1 MSRHRLRERPTLA
14 LRSGV
19 LVATCLGCTGYVID
33 PRPKITPGTTTST
46 VLCHGMRDECVAEF
60 FDAATNQYRCQTY
73 QSTAFDAHAC
83 YDGRGQVFPAV
94 GEQACFTKYCT
105 PLSNYNNNCQVTS
118 VDAAPQF
125 PPQACARLGGPDPA
139 TTPDSVSCEIRGRQC
154 VPAIDPTS
162 GQSVCNPLTAV
173 IEPINNVCFNP
184 VTTSALDAC
193 EGADQFLLAGA
204 KVLFTAVVP
213 NGCVPSPSPLP
224 SDLRYSMTAGPV
236 AQASFLGQSLALNQ
250 RGGFARVRQT
260 CDEICEVTSLASL
273 RILGENFVANGVTV
287 RNPEI
292 RLTKPATILG
302 DVIEEGDLELQILAT
317 VGSSEA
323 PATFSFKNQGA
334 VSVNATATSFNL
346 QGSVSL
352 VTKGPIGQPMP
363 VSFSLSSS
371 GTAAPALD
379 CDAIT
384 PKQRRFGFEDAGLWS
399 STQAGLSTIVSPRTE
414 GCFAMGVTGSGY
426 MTIEGRPFPSTDAG
440 NVSELRVDLFIPTN
454 QPNPYWLGALQ
465 SYLECPSA
473 NVFNGYIGQVELTGR
488 PVGQFSTLTYS
499 LPQGVRNTLAGSW
512 NDCSVKLALNVNQT
526 GQMWALDNLRFTN

>member
-1 MSRHRLRERPTLA
+1 
-14 LRSGV
+14 
-19 LVATCLGCTGYVID
+19 
-33 PRPKITPGTTTST
+33 
-46 VLCHGMRDECVAEF
+46 
-60 FDAATNQYRCQTY
+60 
-73 QSTAFDAHAC
+73 
-83 YDGRGQVFPAV
+83 
-94 GEQACFTKYCT
+94 
-105 PLSNYNNNCQVTS
+105 
-118 VDAAPQF
+118 
-125 PPQACARLGGPDPA
+125 
-139 TTPDSVSCEIRGRQC
+139 
-154 VPAIDPTS
+154 
-162 GQSVCNPLTAV
+162 
-173 IEPINNVCFNP
+173 
-184 VTTSALDAC
+184 
-193 EGADQFLLAGA
+193 
-204 KVLFTAVVP
+204 
-213 NGCVPSPSPLP
+213 
-224 SDLRYSMTAGPV
+224 
-236 AQASFLGQSLALNQ
+236 
-250 RGGFARVRQT
+250 
-260 CDEICEVTSLASL
+260 
-273 RILGENFVANGVTV
+273 
-287 RNPEI
+287 
-292 RLTKPATILG
+292 
-302 DVIEEGDLELQILAT
+302 
-317 VGSSEA
+317 
-323 PATFSFKNQGA
+323 
-334 VSVNATATSFNL
+334 
-346 QGSVSL
+346 VSL